1 MLWYITFG
9 NSCYRG
15 VNSPKRTF
23 NLLAPMVENP
33 NNGLQSCHELRL
45 KISYALGILHSAECF
60 QYEVWSMSI
69 VWFAMSYF
77 PTFSHDVL
85 IWSNQY
91 AEQQEPCPDITDNG
105 NSSQRSSEIS
115 KPAISY
121 ECSMRKHTTQTRQ
134 YDDHPVAARGSVHS
148 SLSLQAERI
157 TVSSSFPSPMLCD
170 FKIAGLPK
178 VLQVL
183 R

>member
-1 MLWYITFG
+1 MD
-9 NSCYRG
+9 YRG

-23 NLLAPMVENP
+23 ILIAAMVENP
-33 NNGLQSCHELRL
+33 DYRPKSCHELRL
-45 KISYALGILHSAECF
+45 KISYALGILHFAECF

-69 VWFAMSYF
+69 VRFAMSYL

-134 YDDHPVAARGSVHS
+134 NDDHPVAARGSVHS

-157 TVSSSFPSPMLCD
+157 TVSSSFSSPMLCD

>member
-69 VWFAMSYF
+69 VRFAMSYL

-85 IWSNQY
+85 IWSNQ
-91 AEQQEPCPDITDNG
+91 T
-105 NSSQRSSEIS
+105 SSSPTTSSIR
-115 KPAISY
+115 PTIAIDATATVG
-121 ECSMRKHTTQTRQ
+121 RT
-134 YDDHPVAARGSVHS
+134 RGSGLTNGYK
-148 SLSLQAERI
+148 LSDVYLSRRGLLYLPE
-157 TVSSSFPSPMLCD
+157 PS
-170 FKIAGLPK
+170 A
-178 VLQVL
+178 
-183 R
+183 